1 MTDPQI
7 PPGEDPRERLAAAL
21 DALTVADLAPL
32 AAAWTPELRDELRLA
47 DLVLSEHERGDLTHV
62 VGPLLD
68 RIPLLGAVVEESD
81 DLAPHDRAGGEAA
94 LEVIEGA
101 VMALHA
107 ADLLTPERRARLA
120 APWLAA
126 WSVDGEGARPGGDPD
141 QAAAVWSSADWSE
154 AR

>member
-1 MTDPQI
+1 VTNSAG
-7 PPGEDPRERLAAAL
+7 PPDDDPRERLAAAL
-21 DALTVADLAPL
+21 DALTIADLPRL
-32 AAAWTPELRDELRLA
+32 AAAWTPELRDELHLA

-68 RIPLLGAVVEESD
+68 RIPLLGAVVEEAD
-81 DLAPHDRAGGEAA
+81 DLAPNDRAGGEAA

-107 ADLLTPERRARLA
+107 ADLLSPERRARLA

-126 WSVDGEGARPGGDPD
+126 RSARRESGTVEG
-141 QAAAVWSSADWSE
+141 
-154 AR
+154 

>member
-1 MTDPQI
+1 MTNAAR
-7 PPGEDPRERLAAAL
+7 PPDDDPRERLAAAL
-21 DALTVADLAPL
+21 DALTIADLPRL
-32 AAAWTPELRDELRLA
+32 AAAWTPELRDELHLA

-62 VGPLLD
+62 IGPLLD
-68 RIPLLGAVVEESD
+68 RIPLLGAVVEEAD

-107 ADLLTPERRARLA
+107 ADLLSPERRARLA

-126 WSVDGEGARPGGDPD
+126 RSARRESGTVEG
-141 QAAAVWSSADWSE
+141 
-154 AR
+154 

>member
-1 MTDPQI
+1 MTNPAITLDD
-7 PPGEDPRERLAAAL
+7 DPRDRLAAAL
-21 DALTVADLAPL
+21 AALSLADLPRL
-32 AAAWTPELRDELRLA
+32 AAAWTPELRDELHLA
-47 DLVLSEHERGDLTHV
+47 DLVLSEHERADLTHV

-101 VMALHA
+101 VMAVHA
-107 ADLLTPERRARLA
+107 ADLLTAERRARLA

-126 WSVDGEGARPGGDPD
+126 RRSDGEATGT
-141 QAAAVWSSADWSE
+141 
-154 AR
+154 

>member
-1 MTDPQI
+1 MTNAAPTPDD
-7 PPGEDPRERLAAAL
+7 DPRDRLVVALAAL
-21 DALTVADLAPL
+21 SLADLPRL
-32 AAAWTPELRDELRLA
+32 AAAWTPELREELHLA
-47 DLVLSEHERGDLTHV
+47 DLVLSEHERADLTHV

-101 VMALHA
+101 VMAVHA
-107 ADLLTPERRARLA
+107 ADLLTVERRARLA

-126 WSVDGEGARPGGDPD
+126 RASEDEAPG
-141 QAAAVWSSADWSE
+141 S
-154 AR
+154 

>member
-1 MTDPQI
+1 
-7 PPGEDPRERLAAAL
+7 
-21 DALTVADLAPL
+21 
-32 AAAWTPELRDELRLA
+32 
-47 DLVLSEHERGDLTHV
+47 

-81 DLAPHDRAGGEAA
+81 DLAPQDRAGGEAA

-107 ADLLTPERRARLA
+107 ADLLTSERRARLA

-126 WSVDGEGARPGGDPD
+126 RSGAGEG
-141 QAAAVWSSADWSE
+141 
-154 AR
+154 

>member
-1 MTDPQI
+1 MTN
-7 PPGEDPRERLAAAL
+7 PPSLPDDDPRDRLAAAL
-21 DALTVADLAPL
+21 DALTVADLPRL
-32 AAAWTPELRDELRLA
+32 AAAWTPELRDELRIA

-81 DLAPHDRAGGEAA
+81 DLAPHDREGGEAA

-126 WSVDGEGARPGGDPD
+126 RSGNGEGTRG
-141 QAAAVWSSADWSE
+141 E
-154 AR
+154 A

>member
-1 MTDPQI
+1 MTNSAG
-7 PPGEDPRERLAAAL
+7 PPDDDPRERLAAAL
-21 DALTVADLAPL
+21 DALTIADLPRL
-32 AAAWTPELRDELRLA
+32 AAAWTPELRDELHLA

-62 VGPLLD
+62 IGPLLD
-68 RIPLLGAVVEESD
+68 RIPLLGAVVEEAD

-107 ADLLTPERRARLA
+107 ADLLSPERRARLA

-126 WSVDGEGARPGGDPD
+126 RSARRESGTLEG
-141 QAAAVWSSADWSE
+141 
-154 AR
+154 

>member
-1 MTDPQI
+1 
-7 PPGEDPRERLAAAL
+7 
-21 DALTVADLAPL
+21 
-32 AAAWTPELRDELRLA
+32 
-47 DLVLSEHERGDLTHV
+47 

-107 ADLLTPERRARLA
+107 ADLLTSERRARLA

-126 WSVDGEGARPGGDPD
+126 RSGDGDGTRNAG
-141 QAAAVWSSADWSE
+141 
-154 AR
+154 

>member
-1 MTDPQI
+1 MTNAPILPDD
-7 PPGEDPRERLAAAL
+7 DPRNRLSAAL
-21 DALTVADLAPL
+21 DALTLADLPRL

-47 DLVLSEHERGDLTHV
+47 DIALSEHERGDLTHV

-101 VMALHA
+101 VMAVHA
-107 ADLLTPERRARLA
+107 ADLLTSARRKRLA

-126 WSVDGEGARPGGDPD
+126 QTRDGGEAHGGT
-141 QAAAVWSSADWSE
+141 
-154 AR
+154 

>member
-1 MTDPQI
+1 MSV
-7 PPGEDPRERLAAAL
+7 PPILPDDDPRRRLAAAL
-21 DALTVADLAPL
+21 GALTVADVGRL

-47 DLVLSEHERGDLTHV
+47 DLVLSEHARGDLTHV

-81 DLAPHDRAGGEAA
+81 ALAPDDRAGGEAA

-101 VMALHA
+101 VIAVHA
-107 ADLLTPERRARLA
+107 ADLLTPDCRARLA

-126 WSVDGEGARPGGDPD
+126 RAGGGGGARDRP
-141 QAAAVWSSADWSE
+141 
-154 AR
+154 

>member
-1 MTDPQI
+1 MTNSAA
-7 PPGEDPRERLAAAL
+7 PPDDDPRERLAAAL
-21 DALTVADLAPL
+21 DALTIADLPRL
-32 AAAWTPELRDELRLA
+32 AAAWTPELRDELHLA

-68 RIPLLGAVVEESD
+68 RIPLLGAVVEEAD
-81 DLAPHDRAGGEAA
+81 DLAPLDRAGGEAA

-107 ADLLTPERRARLA
+107 ADLLSPERRARLA

-126 WSVDGEGARPGGDPD
+126 RSARRESGTVKG
-141 QAAAVWSSADWSE
+141 
-154 AR
+154 

>member
-1 MTDPQI
+1 MTNPSGI
-7 PPGEDPRERLAAAL
+7 PDDDPRDRLAAAL
-21 DALTVADLAPL
+21 DALTPADLPWL
-32 AAAWTPELRDELRLA
+32 AAAWTVDLREELRLA
-47 DLVLSEHERGDLTHV
+47 DIALSEHERGDLTHI

-101 VMALHA
+101 VMAVHA
-107 ADLLTPERRARLA
+107 ADLLPSERRTRLA

-126 WSVDGEGARPGGDPD
+126 RSGARADGGDG
-141 QAAAVWSSADWSE
+141 A
-154 AR
+154 

>member
-1 MTDPQI
+1 MRNSPILRDD
-7 PPGEDPRERLAAAL
+7 DPRDRLAAAL
-21 DALTVADLAPL
+21 DALTVADLPRL
-32 AAAWTPELRDELRLA
+32 AAVWTPELRDELRLA

-81 DLAPHDRAGGEAA
+81 DLAPHDREGGEAA

-126 WSVDGEGARPGGDPD
+126 RSGDGEGTRG
-141 QAAAVWSSADWSE
+141 E
-154 AR
+154 A

>member
-1 MTDPQI
+1 MTNAAG
-7 PPGEDPRERLAAAL
+7 PPDDDPRERLAAAL
-21 DALTVADLAPL
+21 DALTIADLPRL
-32 AAAWTPELRDELRLA
+32 AAAWTPELRDELHLA

-62 VGPLLD
+62 IGPLLD
-68 RIPLLGAVVEESD
+68 RIPLLGAVVEEAD

-107 ADLLTPERRARLA
+107 ADLLSPERRARLA

-126 WSVDGEGARPGGDPD
+126 RSARRESGTLEG
-141 QAAAVWSSADWSE
+141 
-154 AR
+154 

>member
-1 MTDPQI
+1 MTN
-7 PPGEDPRERLAAAL
+7 PPILPDDDPRDWLAAAL
-21 DALTVADLAPL
+21 DALTVADLPRL
-32 AAAWTPELRDELRLA
+32 AAAWTRELRDELRLA

-81 DLAPHDRAGGEAA
+81 DLAPHDREGGEAA

-107 ADLLTPERRARLA
+107 ADLLTPERRGRLA

-126 WSVDGEGARPGGDPD
+126 RSGDDDGTR
-141 QAAAVWSSADWSE
+141 SAG
-154 AR
+154 

>member
-1 MTDPQI
+1 MTNSAA
-7 PPGEDPRERLAAAL
+7 PPDDDPRERLAAAL
-21 DALTVADLAPL
+21 DALTIADLPRL
-32 AAAWTPELRDELRLA
+32 AAAWTPELRDELHLA

-68 RIPLLGAVVEESD
+68 RIPLLGAVVEEAD
-81 DLAPHDRAGGEAA
+81 DLAPLDRAGGEAA

-107 ADLLTPERRARLA
+107 ADLLSPERRARLA

-126 WSVDGEGARPGGDPD
+126 RSARRTSGTVEG
-141 QAAAVWSSADWSE
+141 
-154 AR
+154 

>member
-1 MTDPQI
+1 MTNAAR
-7 PPGEDPRERLAAAL
+7 PPDDDPRERLAAAL
-21 DALTVADLAPL
+21 DALTIADLPRL
-32 AAAWTPELRDELRLA
+32 AAAWTPELRDELHLA

-62 VGPLLD
+62 IGPLLD
-68 RIPLLGAVVEESD
+68 RIPLLGAVVEEAD

-107 ADLLTPERRARLA
+107 ADLLSPERRARLA

-126 WSVDGEGARPGGDPD
+126 RSPRRASGTVEG
-141 QAAAVWSSADWSE
+141 
-154 AR
+154 

>member
-1 MTDPQI
+1 MTTPAV
-7 PPGEDPRERLAAAL
+7 PPDEDPRHRLAAAL
-21 DALTVADLAPL
+21 DALTIEDLPRL
-32 AAAWTPELRDELRLA
+32 AAVWTPELRDELRFA
-47 DLVLSEHERGDLTHV
+47 DLVLAGHQRGDLTHV

-68 RIPLLGAVVEESD
+68 RIPLLGAVVEEAD

-107 ADLLTPERRARLA
+107 ADLLSAERRARLA

-126 WSVDGEGARPGGDPD
+126 QSTDGASGPVKP
-141 QAAAVWSSADWSE
+141 
-154 AR
+154 

>member
-1 MTDPQI
+1 MTI
-7 PPGEDPRERLAAAL
+7 LAGPPDDDPRERLAAAL
-21 DALTVADLAPL
+21 DALTIADLPRL
-32 AAAWTPELRDELRLA
+32 AAAWTPELRDELHLA

-68 RIPLLGAVVEESD
+68 RIPLLGAVVEEAD
-81 DLAPHDRAGGEAA
+81 DLAPLDRAGGEAA

-107 ADLLTPERRARLA
+107 ADLLSPERRARLA

-126 WSVDGEGARPGGDPD
+126 RSARRESGPVEG
-141 QAAAVWSSADWSE
+141 
-154 AR
+154 

>member
-1 MTDPQI
+1 MTDSPI
-7 PPGEDPRERLAAAL
+7 IRDDDPRDRLAAAL
-21 DALTVADLAPL
+21 DALTVADLPRL

-47 DLVLSEHERGDLTHV
+47 DFVLSEHERGDLTHV

-120 APWLAA
+120 APWVAA
-126 WSVDGEGARPGGDPD
+126 RSDDGEGTPGG
-141 QAAAVWSSADWSE
+141 A
-154 AR
+154 

>member
-1 MTDPQI
+1 MTNPPII
-7 PPGEDPRERLAAAL
+7 PDVDPRDRLAAAL
-21 DALTVADLAPL
+21 DALTLADLPRL
-32 AAAWTPELRDELRLA
+32 AAVWTPELRDELRLA

-81 DLAPHDRAGGEAA
+81 DLTPHDRAGGEAA

-107 ADLLTPERRARLA
+107 ADLLTPDRRARLA

-126 WSVDGEGARPGGDPD
+126 RSSRARGVMD
-141 QAAAVWSSADWSE
+141 E
-154 AR
+154 A

>member
-1 MTDPQI
+1 MTNSAV
-7 PPGEDPRERLAAAL
+7 PPDDDPRERLAAAL
-21 DALTVADLAPL
+21 DALTIADLTRL
-32 AAAWTPELRDELRLA
+32 AAAWTPELRDELHLA

-62 VGPLLD
+62 IGPLLD
-68 RIPLLGAVVEESD
+68 RIPLLGAVVEEAD

-107 ADLLTPERRARLA
+107 VDLLSPERRARLA

-126 WSVDGEGARPGGDPD
+126 RSVRRSSGTVEG
-141 QAAAVWSSADWSE
+141 
-154 AR
+154 